1 MKLSRAAWITVALLW
16 VVATLNY
23 LDRQV
28 IFSLLPPIRAEFGA
42 TDFQLGLLGSV
53 FLWIYAA
60 CSPLSG
66 YLADRYNRVYVVL
79 FSLLVWSAVTW
90 LTGHSASFSQLL
102 TARGLMGISEAAYLP
117 AALALIA
124 DYHSPKTRSLATG
137 IHQSGLY
144 AGIALGGV
152 AGGFIGEH
160 YGWRAAFY
168 VLGFIGIAYAA
179 FLFFTLKNPPVSH
192 REKPLSDSFAT
203 AVGELLRNRRFLF
216 LLTANTMGAMAYF
229 MIYAWMPLFLYERF
243 QMSLTNAGFTATF
256 YLQSASAVGILVG
269 GALAD
274 RWSRRSAR
282 GRVLTQWIGFTAAA
296 PALFLIAVTFSIPV
310 LIAAMIAFGLGRGF
324 FDCNLMPVVCQ
335 ITRPQ
340 VRATAYGILNLFSTT
355 VGGIMTAVAGAL
367 KATLGLAA
375 ALQVSAVLLLA
386 AALVLLLLKPPSESS
401 TRQPA

>member
-1 MKLSRAAWITVALLW
+1 
-16 VVATLNY
+16 
-23 LDRQV
+23 
-28 IFSLLPPIRAEFGA
+28 
-42 TDFQLGLLGSV
+42 
-53 FLWIYAA
+53 
-60 CSPLSG
+60 
-66 YLADRYNRVYVVL
+66 
-79 FSLLVWSAVTW
+79 
-90 LTGHSASFSQLL
+90 
-102 TARGLMGISEAAYLP
+102 
-117 AALALIA
+117 LIA

-152 AGGFIGEH
+152 AGGYIGEH

-168 VLGFIGIAYAA
+168 VLGFVGIAYGV
-179 FLFFTLKNPPVSH
+179 FLFFTLKNPPVSQ
-192 REKPLSDSFAT
+192 REKPLSDSFST
-203 AVGELLRNRRFLF
+203 AIGELLGNRLFLF
-216 LLTANTMGAMAYF
+216 LLGANTLGAMAYF
-229 MIYAWMPLFLYERF
+229 MIYAWMPLFLYERY

-355 VGGIMTAVAGAL
+355 VGGVMTAAAGAL
-367 KATLGLAA
+367 KATLGLSA
-375 ALQVSAVLLLA
+375 ALQVSALLLLA
-386 AALVLLLLKPPSESS
+386 AALVLLLLKPPTESS
-401 TRQPA
+401 IRQAA